1 MNQTPRVAVVTVSY
15 DSGEFL
21 ERFAAS
27 IAASSTE
34 PLALVVV
41 DNGST
46 DGAPERL
53 RDARPEASVL
63 MLSENKGY
71 GGAVNAACV
80 GLGPEIDWILVA
92 NPDVELGRGSV
103 DELLDELDRHDD
115 VAAVG
120 PHIADAA
127 GRTYPSARR
136 FPSFTDGIGHALLVR
151 IWPGNPWS
159 RHYLQTSTA
168 VEPRDVDWLS
178 GACIL
183 LRRSA
188 FDEVGGFDERYFM
201 YFEDVD
207 LCFRLGQAGWRRRYR
222 PSSEIM
228 HVGAHST
235 TTRQAAMVRA
245 HHESAARFVA
255 TRYPGPLWAPVRGL
269 VRVGLRV
276 RAALGTRAGRG

>member
-1 MNQTPRVAVVTVSY
+1 MTQTPRVAVVTVSY

-21 ERFAAS
+21 ERFAS
-27 IAASSTE
+27 SVASSSNE

-46 DGAPERL
+46 DGAPQRL
-53 RDARPEASVL
+53 RDMRSDARVL
-63 MLSENKGY
+63 LLPENKGY

-80 GLGPEIDWILVA
+80 GLPAEIEWILVA
-92 NPDVELGRGSV
+92 NPDVELGVGSV
-103 DELLDELDRHDD
+103 DEMLAEFDGHDD

-127 GRTYPSARR
+127 GNTYPSARR
-136 FPSFTDGIGHALLVR
+136 FPSFVDGIGHALLVHV
-151 IWPGNPWS
+151 WPGNPWS

-188 FDEVGGFDERYFM
+188 FDQVGGFDERYFM

-235 TTRQAAMVRA
+235 KTRQAAMVRA
-245 HHESAARFVA
+245 HHESAARFVG
-255 TRYPGPLWAPVRGL
+255 TRYPGPTLAPVRAL
-269 VRVGLRV
+269 VRLGLKV
-276 RAALGTRAGRG
+276 RAVLSTRLG